1 MAEGEEK
8 GGGLLDAF
16 LASAEETDRE
26 SLELETP
33 ETEGAAEAQDTEE
46 VDGEAVETE
55 DDEATEE
62 GAVEGDYVELTNEDG
77 ETERVSLDELIEA
90 RKQMTELGSNVSQ
103 IRQQITQ
110 AAAKQIQERTQK
122 LDQTI
127 QYAEQVYEF
136 VSQLMPKISEPDQ
149 SMLDQ
154 YSPNYNP
161 QAYREQ
167 AEAVRQVREIM
178 QQAQGGME
186 RARQQRQAAIQ
197 ERQQLEMDQHWVA
210 LQNADASWKAGDPGK
225 RLTALRTQAAS
236 LYGFSP
242 DEIGGIY
249 DHRFV
254 LMAQDALAYRKA
266 QKTTMTAKPKGTAKL
281 VRASAPGK
289 ATVSQASKRT
299 AQARQAL
306 KKTGE
311 VRDLEAVWG
320 KFI

>member
-8 GGGLLDAF
+8 GGLLDAF
-16 LASAEETDRE
+16 LASADETERE
-26 SLELETP
+26 SAELEAP
-33 ETEGAAEAQDTEE
+33 ETEGALEAQDTEE
-46 VDGEAVETE
+46 VEGEAVEAE

-62 GAVEGDYVELTNEDG
+62 GADVEGDYVELTNEDG
-77 ETERVSLDELIEA
+77 ETERVPLDDLIEA
-90 RKQMTELGSNVSQ
+90 RKQLNELGSNVSQ

-110 AAAKQIQERTQK
+110 AAAKQVQERTQR

-178 QQAQGGME
+178 QQAQGGM
-186 RARQQRQAAIQ
+186 QQAQQRRQAAVQ
-197 ERQQLEMDQHWVA
+197 ERQSLEMDQHWVA
-210 LQNADASWKAGDPGK
+210 LQNADATWKAGDPGK

-254 LMAQDALAYRKA
+254 LMAQDALAFRKA
-266 QKTTMTAKPKGTAKL
+266 QKTTMQAKPKGAAKL
-281 VRASAPGK
+281 VRASAQGK
-289 ATVSQASKRT
+289 ATTSSASKRT
-299 AQARQAL
+299 AQARQTL

-311 VRDLEAVWG
+311 ARDLEGVWG